1 MPIYTFPRRD
11 RQPLASRPHG
21 ELPIRIAAV
30 VQMPLTCGHSDTK
43 MRPAARD
50 VVRSKVGKPVATQ

>member
-1 MPIYTFPRRD
+1 MPIYTFRRRD
-11 RQPLASRPHG
+11 RQPLASR
-21 ELPIRIAAV
+21 LCADWPIRIAAV

-43 MRPAARD
+43 MRATARD